1 MNIAALR
8 ERIRVAEIQEREQG
22 SLRAWLGEQVAQLHP
37 AITPGDNP
45 LNTLLSFAEGY
56 IAEVPDTLE
65 AAQAVA
71 DSAGM
76 RAQLLPVMKVAEAF
90 FLQPP
95 DLPADHQGMLALLDE
110 AYLVHRLVEE
120 INDRYIAHGGEP
132 LLPLDTTRANVI
144 VHQLLGDAFA
154 NQLDMAVAT
163 AVEGLAPESL
173 FNSQTFAD
181 FRQIIAQRG
190 RIALWREWPCLS
202 RQLGIEIRLRAPD
215 PSGV

>member
-8 ERIRVAEIQEREQG
+8 ERIRVAEVQEHDQG
-22 SLRAWLGEQVAQLHP
+22 SLRAWLHQQITQLHP
-37 AITPGDNP
+37 AIAPGDEP
-45 LNTLLSFAEGY
+45 LDTLLHFAEGY
-56 IAEVPDTLE
+56 IAQVPDTLE

-71 DSAGM
+71 ESANM
-76 RAQLLPVMKVAEAF
+76 RAQLLPVLKVAEAF

-120 INDRYIAHGGEP
+120 VNDRYIAHGGEP

-144 VHQLLGDAFA
+144 VHQLLGDGFA
-154 NQLDMAVAT
+154 NQLDLAVNS
-163 AVEGLAPESL
+163 AVEALAPESL
-173 FNSQTFAD
+173 FSSRAFDD

-190 RIALWREWPCLS
+190 RLALWKDWPCLS
-202 RQLGIEIRLRAPD
+202 RQLGVEIRLREA
-215 PSGV
+215 S

>member
-8 ERIRVAEIQEREQG
+8 ERIRVAEQQEQQQG
-22 SLRAWLGEQVAQLHP
+22 SLRKWLGGQMEHLHP
-37 AITPGDNP
+37 AIEPGSDP
-45 LNTLLSFAEGY
+45 LDTLHRFAEGY

-71 DSAGM
+71 ESANM
-76 RAQLLPVMKVAEAF
+76 RTQLLPVLKVAEAF

-154 NQLDMAVAT
+154 NQLDMAVDT

-173 FNSQTFAD
+173 FNSKDFAD

-190 RIALWREWPCLS
+190 RIALWQNWPCLS
-202 RQLGIEIRLRAPD
+202 RQLGVEIRLREA
-215 PSGV
+215 S

>member
-8 ERIRVAEIQEREQG
+8 ERIRLAESQEREQG
-22 SLRAWLGEQVAQLHP
+22 SLRAWLGQQLAHLHP
-37 AITPGDNP
+37 AITPGDDP
-45 LNTLLSFAEGY
+45 LDTLQAFAEGY

-71 DSAGM
+71 ASANM
-76 RAQLLPVMKVAEAF
+76 RPQLLPVLKVAEAF

-120 INDRYIAHGGEP
+120 INDRYIANGGEP

-144 VHQLLGDAFA
+144 VHQLLGDEFA
-154 NQLDMAVAT
+154 NQLDQAVSS

-173 FNSQTFAD
+173 FKSQTFDD

-190 RIALWREWPCLS
+190 RVALWQEWPCLS
-202 RQLGIEIRLRAPD
+202 RKLGVEIRLRETD
-215 PSGV
+215 

>member
-1 MNIAALR
+1 MNIPALR
-8 ERIRVAEIQEREQG
+8 ERIRVAEKQEQQQG
-22 SLRAWLGEQVAQLHP
+22 SLRNWLGEQLAQLHP
-37 AITPGDNP
+37 AIEPSSDP
-45 LNTLLSFAEGY
+45 LDTLQRFAEGY

-71 DSAGM
+71 ESANM
-76 RAQLLPVMKVAEAF
+76 RTQLLPVLKVAEAF

-95 DLPADHQGMLALLDE
+95 DLPSDHQGMLALLDE

-132 LLPLDTTRANVI
+132 LLPVDNTRANVI

-154 NQLDMAVAT
+154 NQLDRAVNS

-173 FNSQTFAD
+173 FKSQAFDD
-181 FRQIIAQRG
+181 FRNIIAQRG
-190 RIALWREWPCLS
+190 RIALWQNWPCLS
-202 RQLGIEIRLRAPD
+202 RQLGVEIRLREV
-215 PSGV
+215 G

>member
-1 MNIAALR
+1 MGQQLAH
-8 ERIRVAEIQEREQG
+8 
-22 SLRAWLGEQVAQLHP
+22 LHP
-37 AITPGDNP
+37 AITPGDDP
-45 LNTLLSFAEGY
+45 LDTLQAFAEGY

-71 DSAGM
+71 ASANM
-76 RAQLLPVMKVAEAF
+76 RPQLLPVLKVAEAF

-144 VHQLLGDAFA
+144 VHQLLGDEFA
-154 NQLDMAVAT
+154 NQLDQAVIS

-173 FNSQTFAD
+173 FKSQTFDD

-190 RIALWREWPCLS
+190 RVALWQEWPCLS
-202 RQLGIEIRLRAPD
+202 RKLGVEIRLREP
-215 PSGV
+215 G

>member
-8 ERIRVAEIQEREQG
+8 ERIRVAEFQEHEQG
-22 SLRAWLGEQVAQLHP
+22 SLRAWLSQQLLQLHP
-37 AITPGDNP
+37 AITPGDDP
-45 LNTLLSFAEGY
+45 LDTLQRLAEGY

-71 DSAGM
+71 DSANM
-76 RAQLLPVMKVAEAF
+76 RAQLLPVLKVAEAF

-120 INDRYIAHGGEP
+120 VNDRYIAHGGEP

-144 VHQLLGDAFA
+144 VHQLLGDTFA
-154 NQLDMAVAT
+154 NQLDLAVNT

-173 FNSQTFAD
+173 FSSQTFDD

-190 RIALWREWPCLS
+190 RIALWQDWPCLS
-202 RQLGIEIRLRAPD
+202 RQLGVEIRLRETN
-215 PSGV
+215 